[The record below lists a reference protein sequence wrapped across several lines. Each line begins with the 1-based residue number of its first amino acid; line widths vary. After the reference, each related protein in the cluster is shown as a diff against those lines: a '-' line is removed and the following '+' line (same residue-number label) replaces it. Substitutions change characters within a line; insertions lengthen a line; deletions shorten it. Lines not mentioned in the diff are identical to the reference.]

1 MRVEL
6 ARPDLLYLLALLP
19 LWGLLLWPRVGRG
32 FLYTRGVLSSRRVLA
47 AGVRSALVLLG
58 PRVLTAAAFVAIVIA
73 LAEPQRV
80 EVTHDTIMEGH
91 GIGLVID
98 LSSSM
103 LAEDMGNGRSRIDIA
118 RDAGVRFA
126 KRRVH
131 DELSLVGFGSD
142 ALTRMPPTTDRD
154 LIVHGVESLETQ
166 LVRDGTDISGAVL
179 AALARLLESEREPR
193 VIVLLTDG
201 AHNGTELPP
210 LVTARAAAALDVRI
224 HAISVLAPEG
234 PTGPAARI
242 LRERFGDERET
253 VLMQLAAITGGQYFR
268 ATSPEALDSIYGEI
282 DRIEAPE
289 PRVLDNELRH
299 PLAPWLFMIGLG
311 LLAVE
316 ALLRG
321 SRWGVVH

>member
-1 MRVEL
+1 MRIEL
-6 ARPDLLYLLALLP
+6 ARPDILYLLAVLP
-19 LWGLLLWPRVGRG
+19 LWVLLLWPRVGRG
-32 FLYTRGVLSSRRVLA
+32 FLYTRGATPTRRAHIA
-47 AGVRSALVLLG
+47 AARAALVLLA
-58 PRVLTAAAFVAIVIA
+58 PRLLTTVAFVAIVFA
-73 LAEPQRV
+73 LAEPERV
-80 EVTHDTIMEGH
+80 EIRRETIMEGH
-91 GIGLVID
+91 GIGLVVD

-103 LAEDMGNGRSRIDIA
+103 LAEDMGNGRSRIEVA

-126 KRRVH
+126 RRRIH

-154 LIVHGVESLETQ
+154 LIVQGVESLETQ

-179 AALARLLESEREPR
+179 AAVARLLASEREPR
-193 VIVLLTDG
+193 VVVLLTDG

-224 HAISVLAPEG
+224 HAISVLSPE
-234 PTGPAARI
+234 TALGPAAQI
-242 LRERFGDERET
+242 LRDRFGDERET

-268 ATSPEALDSIYGEI
+268 ATDSQSLDSIYAQI

-289 PRVLDNELRH
+289 PRILEEELRY
-299 PLAPWLFMIGLG
+299 PLAAWLFMGGLV

>member
-1 MRVEL
+1 MRIEL

-19 LWGLLLWPRVGRG
+19 LWALLLWPRVGRG
-32 FLYTRGVLSSRRVLA
+32 FRYTRGALPGGRARVAGAGEALILLAPRLLTAGAFGAIVLA
-47 AGVRSALVLLG
+47 
-58 PRVLTAAAFVAIVIA
+58 
-73 LAEPQRV
+73 LARPERV
-80 EVTHDTIMEGH
+80 EVTRETIMEGH
-91 GIGLVID
+91 GIGLVVD

-103 LAEDMGNGRSRIDIA
+103 LAEDMGEGRSRIEVA

-126 KRRVH
+126 RRRIH

-142 ALTRMPPTTDRD
+142 ALTRMPPTTDRE
-154 LIVHGVESLETQ
+154 LIVRGVESLETQ

-201 AHNGTELPP
+201 AHNGTDLPP

-224 HAISVLAPEG
+224 HAISVVSPE
-234 PTGPAARI
+234 TELGPAAQI
-242 LRERFGDERET
+242 LRERFADERET
-253 VLMQLAAITGGQYFR
+253 VLQQLAAITGGMYSR
-268 ATSPEALDSIYGEI
+268 ATSSEALDSIYADI

-289 PRVLDNELRH
+289 PRVFEEELRY
-299 PLAPWLFMIGLG
+299 PLAPWLFMIALA
-311 LLAVE
+311 LLAIE
-316 ALLRG
+316 AVLRG

>member
-1 MRVEL
+1 MRIEL
-6 ARPDLLYLLALLP
+6 VRPDMLYLLALLP
-19 LWGLLLWPRVGRG
+19 VWALLLWPRTGRG
-32 FLYTRGVLSSRRVLA
+32 FRYTRGAVTGRRVPFA
-47 AGVRSALVLLG
+47 RGFVALVLVG
-58 PRVLTAAAFVAIVIA
+58 PRLLTASAFAAIALA
-73 LAEPQRV
+73 LAEPEQV
-80 EVTHDTIMEGH
+80 EVTHDTILEGH

-103 LAEDMGNGRSRIDIA
+103 LAEDMGNGRSRMEVA

-126 KRRVH
+126 QRRVH
-131 DELSLVGFGSD
+131 DEMSLIGFGSD

-179 AALARLLESEREPR
+179 AALSRLLASEREPR

-201 AHNGTELPP
+201 AHNGTEHPP

-224 HAISVLAPEG
+224 HAISVLSPEE

-253 VLMQLAAITGGQYFR
+253 VLQQLAAITGGQYFR
-268 ATSPEALDSIYGEI
+268 ATSSEALDSVYAEI
-282 DRIEAPE
+282 DRIETPKARLLE
-289 PRVLDNELRH
+289 NELRH
-299 PLAPWLFMIGLG
+299 PLAPWLFIFALA
-311 LLAVE
+311 LLALE
-316 ALLRG
+316 SLLRG

>member
-1 MRVEL
+1 MRIEL

-19 LWGLLLWPRVGRG
+19 FWALLLWPRAGRG
-32 FLYTRGVLSSRRVLA
+32 FLYTRGALPGRRPAV
-47 AGVRSALVLLG
+47 AGAPGTFLLLL
-58 PRVLTAAAFVAIVIA
+58 PRLLTATAFVAIVFA
-73 LAEPQRV
+73 LAGPERV
-80 EVTHDTIMEGH
+80 EVTRETIMEGH
-91 GIGLVID
+91 GIGLVVD

-103 LAEDMGNGRSRIDIA
+103 LAEDMGEGRSRIEVA

-126 KRRVH
+126 RRRVH

-142 ALTRMPPTTDRD
+142 ALTRMPPTTDPQ
-154 LIVHGVESLETQ
+154 LIVQGVESLETQ

-179 AALARLLESEREPR
+179 AALSRLLESEREPR

-201 AHNGTELPP
+201 AHNGTEHPP

-224 HAISVLAPEG
+224 HAISVISPE
-234 PTGPAARI
+234 TALGPAAQI

-253 VLMQLAAITGGQYFR
+253 VLQQLAAITGGRYFR
-268 ATSPEALDSIYGEI
+268 ATSSPALDSIYAEI

-289 PRVLDNELRH
+289 PRIFEEELRF
-299 PLAPWLFMIGLG
+299 PLAAWLFMAGLA
-311 LLAVE
+311 LLALE